1 MSRKERYEK
10 IRSAMHKIVNQNVSG
25 RATLKELS
33 KETGITVNGLSQS
46 LGAMK
51 EFRLKKGKG
60 KDQEWEFVRGQLAS
74 DG

>member
-1 MSRKERYEK
+1 
-10 IRSAMHKIVNQNVSG
+10 MHEIVNNNISG

-33 KETGITVNGLSQS
+33 EKTGITVNGLSQS
-46 LGAMK
+46 MGAMK

-60 KDQEWEFVRGQLAS
+60 KDQEWEFVRGLATC